1 MKIAVASTGKEIS
14 SKIELRFGRAR
25 YIIIHDTGKSEFE
38 VIDNQEI
45 SELPS
50 GAGVKATEVIVNKN
64 VDYVVSQNFG
74 PKALQIFKA
83 ANLNAA
89 VLSEVTVSEALTLT
103 THGQINI
110 I

>member
-1 MKIAVASTGKEIS
+1 MRIAVASTGKESS

-38 VIDNQEI
+38 VIDNQEF
-45 SELPS
+45 SELTS
-50 GAGVKATEVIVNKN
+50 GAGVKAAEAIVYRN

-83 ANLNAA
+83 ANVKAA
-89 VLSEVTVSEALTLT
+89 VLSDVTVSEAIVLTNR
-103 THGQINI
+103 GQINI